1 MDVGLTIPTRGPL
14 ATPEGITSIV
24 RRAEELG
31 FAHLS
36 VSDHVVVPRS
46 INSPYP
52 YSASGAWPGAASGAC
67 LEQFTLLAYLAAISS
82 KPRLITAVAV
92 IPYRGAVH
100 TAKIA
105 ATIDVLSNG
114 RVVVGVGAGWMKEEF
129 EAVGAPPFEERGRVT
144 DEYLQAFKLLWTE
157 DDPRLEGRHVQL
169 ANIVFQPKPLQKP
182 HPPIWVGGESPAA
195 LRRTARYGDTWFP
208 IGNNP
213 RHPLD
218 TVPRFTEGVRRLH
231 QVAEQH
237 GRDPKSVGLAFYANW
252 FDETKTV
259 SVDTGERHLLTGGP
273 AQIAEDID
281 ALGALGVRDLVLTLQ
296 RDTLERTFASMEH
309 FADEI
314 RPLTKGGTAGSERA

>member
-14 ATPEGITSIV
+14 ATPAAITSIV

-36 VSDHVVVPRS
+36 LSDHVVVPRR
-46 INSPYP
+46 IGSPYP
-52 YSASGAWPGAASGAC
+52 YSASGAWPGAASGDC

-92 IPYRGAVH
+92 IPYRPAVH

-114 RVVVGVGAGWMKEEF
+114 RVVVGVGAGWLKEEF
-129 EAVGAPPFEERGRVT
+129 EALGAPPFEERGRVT
-144 DEYLQAFKLLWTE
+144 DEYLEAFKLLWTE
-157 DDPRLEGRHVQL
+157 DDPRFAGRHVQL
-169 ANIVFQPKPLQKP
+169 ANIVFQPKPVQKP

-195 LRRTARYGDTWFP
+195 LRRAVRYGDAWFP

-218 TVPRFTEGVRRLH
+218 TVPRFGEGVRRLH
-231 QVAEQH
+231 QLAEQH
-237 GRDPKSVGLAFYANW
+237 GRDTKSIGLAFYANW

-259 SVDTGERHLLTGGP
+259 SVDTGERHLLTGSP

-281 ALGALGVRDLVLTLQ
+281 ALGALGVRDLVLVLQ
-296 RDTLERTFASMEH
+296 RDTLERTFASMQH
-309 FADEI
+309 FAEEI
-314 RPLTKGGTAGSERA
+314 RPLTKGGDRTSERA

>member
-14 ATPEGITSIV
+14 AAPDGIETLV

-36 VSDHVVVPRS
+36 VSDHLVVPRS
-46 INSPYP
+46 IGSRYP
-52 YSASGAWPGAASGAC
+52 YSESGAWPGAASGEC

-105 ATIDVLSNG
+105 ATIDVLSEG
-114 RVVVGVGAGWMKEEF
+114 RMVLGAGAGWLKEEF
-129 EAVGAPPFEERGRVT
+129 EALGAPPFEERGRVT
-144 DEYLQAFKLLWTE
+144 DEYLQAFKILWTE
-157 DDPRLEGRHVQL
+157 DAPRFEGRHVRF
-169 ANIVFQPKPLQKP
+169 ANISFLPKPVQKP
-182 HPPIWVGGESPAA
+182 HPPIWVGGESAPA
-195 LRRTARYGDTWFP
+195 LRRTVRHGDAWFP

-218 TVPRFTEGVRRLH
+218 TAARLAEGIRRLH

-237 GRDPKSVGLAFYANW
+237 GRDPSSIGLAYYAGW

-259 SVDTGERHLLTGGP
+259 QLEDGQRHLLTGSP
-273 AQIAEDID
+273 AQIAEDIA
-281 ALGALGVRDLVLTLQ
+281 ALGDLGVRDLVLNLQ
-296 RDTLERTFASMEH
+296 RDTLERSLASMQH

-314 RPLTKGGTAGSERA
+314 RPLT

>member
-14 ATPEGITSIV
+14 ATRQGIDAMA

-36 VSDHVVVPRS
+36 LSDHVVVPRTIGS
-46 INSPYP
+46 RSPY
-52 YSASGAWPGAASGAC
+52 SESGEWAGAASGDC
-67 LEQFTLLAYLAAISS
+67 FEQLTELAFLAALTT
-82 KPRLITAVAV
+82 KPRLITGVAV

-105 ATIDVLSNG
+105 ATIDVLSDG
-114 RVVVGVGAGWMKEEF
+114 RMVLGIGAGWLREEF
-129 EAVGAPPFEERGRVT
+129 EALGAPPFEERGRVT
-144 DEYLQAFKLLWTE
+144 DEYLQAFKALWTE
-157 DDPRLEGRHVQL
+157 DNPRFDGQHVRFSNVSFL
-169 ANIVFQPKPLQKP
+169 PKPVQKP

-195 LRRTARYGDTWFP
+195 LRRTARYGDAWFP

-218 TVPRFTEGVRRLH
+218 TIPRLTDGVRRLH
-231 QVAEQH
+231 QAAEQQ
-237 GRDPKSVGLAFYANW
+237 GRDPKSIGLAFYANW

-281 ALGALGVRDLVLTLQ
+281 ALGALGVRDLVLTLA

-314 RPLTKGGTAGSERA
+314 RPLTKGGTARSEPA

>member
-14 ATPEGITSIV
+14 ATRDAIETLV
-24 RRAEELG
+24 RCAEELG

-46 INSPYP
+46 IESRYP
-52 YSASGAWPGAASGAC
+52 YSESGAWPGAASGEC

-105 ATIDVLSNG
+105 ATIDVLSQG
-114 RVVVGVGAGWMKEEF
+114 RMVLGAGAGWLKEEF
-129 EAVGAPPFEERGRVT
+129 EALGAPPFEERGRVT
-144 DEYLQAFKLLWTE
+144 DEYLQAFKILWTE
-157 DDPRLEGRHVQL
+157 DAPRFEGRHVRF
-169 ANIVFQPKPLQKP
+169 ANISFLPKPVQKP
-182 HPPIWVGGESPAA
+182 HPPIWVGGESPPA
-195 LRRTARYGDTWFP
+195 LRRTVRYGDTWFP

-218 TVPRFTEGVRRLH
+218 TAARLAAGIRRLH

-237 GRDPKSVGLAFYANW
+237 GRDPGSIGLAYYAGW
-252 FDETKTV
+252 FDETRTV
-259 SVDTGERHLLTGGP
+259 QLEDGQRHLLTGSP
-273 AQIAEDID
+273 AQIAEDIA
-281 ALGALGVRDLVLTLQ
+281 ALRDLGVRDLVLNLQ
-296 RDTLERTFASMEH
+296 RETLERSLASMQH

-314 RPLTKGGTAGSERA
+314 RPLAK